1 MLVLGLANSGKTTLV
16 NRLQPKKRADET
28 APTVGFSVERFTLF
42 KYVLGLSQIQA
53 HCLLPLPDCLLPL
66 VECTTG
72 NSYWRTRGSYEYI
85 TSALF
90 AHTVHPYIAQHGT
103 DTFR

>member
-53 HCLLPLPDCLLPL
+53 HCLLPL